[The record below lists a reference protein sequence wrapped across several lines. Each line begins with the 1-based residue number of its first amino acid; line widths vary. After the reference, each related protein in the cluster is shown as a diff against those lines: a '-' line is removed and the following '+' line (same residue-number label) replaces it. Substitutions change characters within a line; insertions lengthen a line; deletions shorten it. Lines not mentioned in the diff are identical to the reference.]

1 MNITLHSNAHH
12 IVQIKQPHFK
22 ASNRAVEINPNE
34 TEQEC
39 LLALRKGM
47 IKADDRAIDWNN
59 PSGDRIP
66 FFHYL
71 VERDYI
77 TAVNYLLAKPEN
89 SRKYV
94 NLAANG
100 KTALDI
106 VVSHKMETLL
116 RSRGGLYYEEL
127 RAQTAN
133 TDAKTVSAKIFMDDP
148 VKVKPA
154 QMQPI
159 KGVNN
164 RLEDS
169 NQTTPPKTDYF
180 DAFEEMEDDRLEGSN
195 QTTPQVEK
203 GVNDRLHG

>member
-164 RLEDS
+164 RLI
-169 NQTTPPKTDYF
+169 
-180 DAFEEMEDDRLEGSN
+180 
-195 QTTPQVEK
+195 
-203 GVNDRLHG
+203 

>member
-22 ASNRAVEINPNE
+22 ASNRAVEVNPNE

-47 IKADDRAIDWNN
+47 IHPDDAAIDTKH
-59 PSGDRIP
+59 PSGDRVP

-71 VERDYI
+71 VERDYT
-77 TAVNYLLAKPEN
+77 TAVNYVLAKPEN

-154 QMQPI
+154 QM
-159 KGVNN
+159 
-164 RLEDS
+164 
-169 NQTTPPKTDYF
+169 
-180 DAFEEMEDDRLEGSN
+180 
-195 QTTPQVEK
+195 
-203 GVNDRLHG
+203 

>member
-1 MNITLHSNAHH
+1 M
-12 IVQIKQPHFK
+12 QIKQPHFK
-22 ASNRAVEINPNE
+22 ASNRAVEVNPNE

-154 QMQPI
+154 QMRRL
-159 KGVNN
+159 KG
-164 RLEDS
+164 
-169 NQTTPPKTDYF
+169 
-180 DAFEEMEDDRLEGSN
+180 
-195 QTTPQVEK
+195 
-203 GVNDRLHG
+203 